1 MSLTAGTL
9 SIVLS
14 LFTAP
19 PQDEK
24 ALKPAIDRFKEQYYK
39 VGAKDDEKI
48 DAVNYLSQNHHER
61 IVKVLA
67 PLMAEASLPV
77 RIMIAR
83 SLGQFSDVELAGR
96 ELDTALMAQANSGKK
111 QSSVRIEILR
121 SLGALRFKAAGA
133 DVSKLVNDK
142 EVWVAKAA
150 IDASQKVRAQEAIEP
165 LIRAL
170 HRIEGKEGEAAVTS
184 DPLDDLV
191 EGVGKNDLYKRD
203 PRQPKRGT
211 ERELLRE
218 PILSAL
224 QSLTKQSF
232 PTSKEWSDWWSKN
245 KSTFRV
251 AD

>member
-9 SIVLS
+9 SVVLS
-14 LFTAP
+14 LLSSP
-19 PQDEK
+19 PQDDK
-24 ALKPAIDRFKEQYYK
+24 SLKPAIDRFREQYYK

-48 DAVNYLSQNHHER
+48 DAVNYLAQTHHER

-67 PLMAEASLPV
+67 PLMGEASLPV

-83 SLGQFSDVELAGR
+83 SLGQFSGVDAAGK
-96 ELDTALMAQANSGKK
+96 ELDGALTAQANSGKK
-111 QSSVRIEILR
+111 QSAVRIEILR
-121 SLGALRFKAAGA
+121 ALGALRYKAAGS
-133 DVSKLVNDK
+133 DVSKYVNDK

-150 IDASQKVRAQEAIEP
+150 IDASGKVRAQEAIEP

-170 HRIEGKEGEAAVTS
+170 HRIEGKDGDAEVTV

-191 EGVGKNDLYKRD
+191 EGMGKNDLFKKD
-203 PRQPKRGT
+203 PRAPKRPN
-211 ERELLRE
+211 ERELLRQ

-232 PTSKEWSDWWSKN
+232 PTSKEWNDWWSKN
-245 KSTFRV
+245 KSNFRV